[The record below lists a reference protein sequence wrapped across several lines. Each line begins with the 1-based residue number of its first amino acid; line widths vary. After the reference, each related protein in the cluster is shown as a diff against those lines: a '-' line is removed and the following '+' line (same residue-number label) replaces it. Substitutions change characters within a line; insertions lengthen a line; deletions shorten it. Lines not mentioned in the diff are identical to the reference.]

1 MNAEETEC
9 DDVRAPRRRPAAGAA
24 ARRDVSPV
32 KHKRNAVR
40 TLPPH
45 VEVVRR
51 HHRRA
56 QMKTCDE

>member
-1 MNAEETEC
+1 MNAKEAER
-9 DDVRAPRRRPAAGAA
+9 DDVRAPRRRAAARAA

-32 KHKRNAVR
+32 KHERNAVR
-40 TLPPH
+40 TLASH

-56 QMKTCDE
+56 QMKTYGE